1 MTEKKRAETRSE
13 LLSELKHSE
22 HDFHRFR
29 ETYLGLVQRCCDRD
43 PGNET
48 VQNLKR
54 ATILQEIALEKYQ
67 RTVDTFTELMR
78 LGQGRGTLPPAG

>member
-1 MTEKKRAETRSE
+1 MIEKNRVETKNE
-13 LLSELKHSE
+13 LLSALTQSE
-22 HDFHRFR
+22 DQFHRFR

-43 PGNET
+43 PGNDT

-67 RTVDTFTELMR
+67 RTVDSFTELMR
-78 LGQGRGTLPPAG
+78 LGKDRGTLPPLG